1 MLSKMIKTK
10 VKIIMDREISKE
22 EKIQKY
28 IKKQIKI

>member
-10 VKIIMDREISKE
+10 VKIIMDREISKQ